1 MSKKWP
7 VVALVAVVCG
17 LAGCTSSGSSASS
30 STSGKTTTTRKAT
43 PAKTTKVTVKP
54 TATATATSTRMSEFP
69 RIVRDKLPEIAEG
82 RTDTDLQA
90 IADTACD
97 GLASKKSADAIVD
110 VTRTLGT
117 LDAEATD
124 HVTARELVK
133 LAIDTTCFEQRGRV
147 DEF

>member
-1 MSKKWP
+1 M
-7 VVALVAVVCG
+7 
-17 LAGCTSSGSSASS
+17 
-30 STSGKTTTTRKAT
+30 
-43 PAKTTKVTVKP
+43 TVKP
-54 TATATATSTRMSEFP
+54 TATATATRVSEFP
-69 RIVRDKLPEIAEG
+69 RVVRDRLPEIAEG
-82 RTDTDLQA
+82 RQDPELQA

-97 GLASKKSADAIVD
+97 DLAAGKSAGAIIV

-124 HVTARELVK
+124 HATARELVK

>member
-1 MSKKWP
+1 MLKKWP
-7 VVALVAVVCG
+7 VVALVAVLCG

-30 STSGKTTTTRKAT
+30 SKPGKTTTTRKAA
-43 PAKTTKVTVKP
+43 PAAAKTTKATVKP
-54 TATATATSTRMSEFP
+54 TATSTRISEFP
-69 RIVRDKLPEIAEG
+69 RVVRDRMPEIAEG
-82 RTDTDLQA
+82 RNDTELQA

-97 GLASKKSADAIVD
+97 GLAAKTSADAIVG

-124 HVTARELVK
+124 HATARELVK

>member
-1 MSKKWP
+1 MVKKWP
-7 VVALVAVVCG
+7 VVALMAVLCG
-17 LAGCTSSGSSASS
+17 LAGCTSSSSSAKP
-30 STSGKTTTTRKAT
+30 GKTTTTRKAT

-54 TATATATSTRMSEFP
+54 TATATETRMSEFP
-69 RIVRDKLPEIAEG
+69 RIVRDKLPEIAAG
-82 RTDTDLQA
+82 RQDTELQA
-90 IADTACD
+90 IADTACE
-97 GLASKKSADAIVD
+97 GLAAKKSADAIVD